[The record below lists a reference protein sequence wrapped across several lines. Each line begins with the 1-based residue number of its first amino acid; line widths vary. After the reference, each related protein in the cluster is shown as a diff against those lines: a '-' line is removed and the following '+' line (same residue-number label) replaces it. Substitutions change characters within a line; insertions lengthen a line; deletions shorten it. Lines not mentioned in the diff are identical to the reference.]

1 MTGRGLFITLEGGEG
16 LGKTTNL
23 KFIQNWLV
31 ARGEKVIV
39 TREPGGTSSA
49 EAIRELLLRPKDE
62 NLSHEAEVLL
72 MFAARAEHLDK
83 VILPALRQGAWVLCD
98 RFTDATYAYQG
109 AGRGLGEER
118 IAYLEQWVQAGLD
131 PDLTLLFDAPVE
143 IGLKR
148 AGSRAGSLDRF
159 ELEDLNFFERV
170 RSGYLKR
177 AANFPRRVRVIDAG
191 QSIETVQSAI
201 LIELEQWLQAKH

>member
-83 VILPALRQGAWVLCD
+83 VIRPALRQGAWVLCD